1 MVQKPF
7 EELTIADDTAKQCT
21 SCTLLSYEFS
31 YRKLVTTWYPCH
43 PWQVM
48 EHEPICRE
56 FLEMLFAVKIE
67 KITYLSSQ
75 NTVTANSGAKSVRL
89 DVLVKD
95 EAGTTYDI
103 EMSFTDRHPCLSV
116 NTSFAVRQN
125 IATAWNQRCWAVC
138 LHVHCSTISFSIE
151 KLTSVWNHR
160 HPWRYWNRVVQKT

>member
-31 YRKLVTTWYPCH
+31 IRKLVPARYPCH

-48 EHEPICRE
+48 EHEPICKE
-56 FLEMLFAVKIE
+56 FL
-67 KITYLSSQ
+67 
-75 NTVTANSGAKSVRL
+75 
-89 DVLVKD
+89 
-95 EAGTTYDI
+95 

-125 IATAWNQRCWAVC
+125 IATAWN
-138 LHVHCSTISFSIE
+138 
-151 KLTSVWNHR
+151 HR
-160 HPWRYWNRVVQKT
+160 HPWPF